1 MSNRKIATAGTKMT
15 HFTADGAT
23 TACGKPVVEVLD
35 REVLEVRLWGTSAVL
50 SGPACRKCERY
61 LSWDERKAMDSF
73 NAKHNGYTKGHD
85 CTEAC
90 AEAAGY
96 PAWRLA

>member
-15 HFTADGAT
+15 HFTADGVT
-23 TACGKPVVEVLD
+23 TACGKPVVEVKD
-35 REVLEVRLWGTSAVL
+35 RPILRVALWKTSAHL
-50 SGPACRKCERY
+50 GGPTCRRCTRH

-73 NAKHNGYTKGHD
+73 NAKHNGYTKDHD

-90 AEAAGY
+90 AKEAGY
-96 PAWRLA
+96 PVVRLA

>member
-35 REVLEVRLWGTSAVL
+35 REVLQVCLWGASASL
-50 SGPACRKCERY
+50 LGPACRNCERY

-73 NAKHNGYTKGHD
+73 NAKHNRYGKDHD

-90 AEAAGY
+90 AEEAGY
-96 PAWRLA
+96 TARRLA